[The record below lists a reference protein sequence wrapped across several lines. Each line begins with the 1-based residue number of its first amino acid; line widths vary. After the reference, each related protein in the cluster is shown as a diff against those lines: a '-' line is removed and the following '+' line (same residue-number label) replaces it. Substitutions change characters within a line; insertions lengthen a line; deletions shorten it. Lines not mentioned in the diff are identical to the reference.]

1 MDTLQQQGVNDMY
14 DNPLDQGFGEYRA
27 VNMQAQTAQ
36 ASPVQLVLMLIDGL
50 LDEMARLRMHIA
62 QARYEA
68 KAQSIAKCSD
78 ILTGLGSALE
88 VESGNEVVENLSR
101 LYDFC
106 AQHLN
111 QAGVDMD
118 VAKVDEV
125 KGLIETLRSGWQG
138 MADAQ
143 L

>member
-1 MDTLQQQGVNDMY
+1 MY
-14 DNPLDQGFGEYRA
+14 NNPLDNGYGDYRA
-27 VNMQAQTAQ
+27 SNTMAQTSQ
-36 ASPVQLVLMLIDGL
+36 ASPVELVLMLVDGL

-62 QARYEA
+62 QQRFEE
-68 KAQSIAKCSD
+68 KSRSIAKCSD
-78 ILTGLGSALE
+78 ILTGLASALE
-88 VESGNEVVENLSR
+88 VDSGNEVVENLSR

-111 QAGVDMD
+111 QAGFEMD

-125 KGLIETLRSGWQG
+125 VELVQTLRAGWQG
-138 MADAQ
+138 MADAR

>member
-1 MDTLQQQGVNDMY
+1 MY
-14 DNPLDQGFGEYRA
+14 NNPLDNGYGDYRA
-27 VNMQAQTAQ
+27 SNTMAQTSQ
-36 ASPVQLVLMLIDGL
+36 ASPVELVLMLVDGL

-62 QARYEA
+62 QQRFEE
-68 KAQSIAKCSD
+68 KSRSIAKCSD
-78 ILTGLGSALE
+78 ILTGLASALE
-88 VESGNEVVENLSR
+88 VDTGNEVVENLSR

-111 QAGVDMD
+111 QAGFEMD

-125 KGLIETLRSGWQG
+125 LNLVQTLRAGWQG
-138 MADAQ
+138 MADAR

>member
-1 MDTLQQQGVNDMY
+1 MY
-14 DNPLDQGFGEYRA
+14 DNPLDTGLGGYRS

-36 ASPVQLVLMLIDGL
+36 ASPVELVLMLVDGL

-62 QARYEA
+62 HSRYEA
-68 KAQSIAKCSD
+68 KAQSIAKCAD

-111 QAGVDMD
+111 QAGIEMD

-125 KGLIETLRSGWQG
+125 VRLVTTLRAGWQG
-138 MADAQ
+138 MADAK

>member
-1 MDTLQQQGVNDMY
+1 MY
-14 DNPLDQGFGEYRA
+14 DNPFDNGFGDYRA

-50 LDEMARLRMHIA
+50 LEEMARLRMHIEHK
-62 QARYEA
+62 RYEA
-68 KAQSIAKCSD
+68 KAASVAKCAD
-78 ILTGLGSALE
+78 ILTGLASALE
-88 VESGNEVVENLSR
+88 VESGNEVVENLSS

-111 QAGVDMD
+111 QAGIAMD
-118 VAKVDEV
+118 VHKVDEIQGIV
-125 KGLIETLRSGWQG
+125 SNLRAGWQG

-143 L
+143 R

>member
-1 MDTLQQQGVNDMY
+1 MY
-14 DNPLDQGFGEYRA
+14 DNPLDTGLGGYRA
-27 VNMQAQTAQ
+27 INMQAQTAQ
-36 ASPVQLVLMLIDGL
+36 ASPVELVLMLVDGL

-62 QARYEA
+62 QVRYEA
-68 KAQSIAKCSD
+68 KAQSIAKCAD

-111 QAGVDMD
+111 QAGIDMD

-125 KGLIETLRSGWQG
+125 MQLVTTLRAGWQG
-138 MADAQ
+138 MADAK

>member
-1 MDTLQQQGVNDMY
+1 MY
-14 DNPLDQGFGEYRA
+14 DNPLDNGFGDYRA
-27 VNMQAQTAQ
+27 VNMHAQTAQ
-36 ASPVQLVLMLIDGL
+36 ASPVQLVLMLVDGL
-50 LDEMARLRMHIA
+50 LDEMARLRMHIE
-62 QARYEA
+62 QKRYEA
-68 KAQSIAKCSD
+68 KAQSIAKCAD

-111 QAGVDMD
+111 QAGIEMD
-118 VAKVDEV
+118 VSKVDEV
-125 KGLIETLRSGWQG
+125 QRLVHTLRAGWQG
-138 MADAQ
+138 MADAH

>member
-1 MDTLQQQGVNDMY
+1 MY
-14 DNPLDQGFGEYRA
+14 DNPLDTGLGGYRA
-27 VNMQAQTAQ
+27 INMQAQTAQ
-36 ASPVQLVLMLIDGL
+36 ASPVELVLMLVDGL

-62 QARYEA
+62 QGRYEA
-68 KAQSIAKCSD
+68 KAKSIAKCAD

-111 QAGVDMD
+111 QAGLDMD
-118 VAKVDEV
+118 VTKVDEV
-125 KGLIETLRSGWQG
+125 IQLVTTLRAGWQG
-138 MADAQ
+138 MADAK

>member
-1 MDTLQQQGVNDMY
+1 MY
-14 DNPLDQGFGEYRA
+14 DNPLDHGLGGYRS

-36 ASPVQLVLMLIDGL
+36 ASPVELVLMLVDGL

-62 QARYEA
+62 QSRYEP
-68 KAQSIAKCSD
+68 KARSIAKCAD

-111 QAGVDMD
+111 QAGIDMD

-125 KGLIETLRSGWQG
+125 VRLVTTLRAGWQG
-138 MADAQ
+138 MADAK

>member
-1 MDTLQQQGVNDMY
+1 MY
-14 DNPLDQGFGEYRA
+14 DNPLDTGLGGYRA
-27 VNMQAQTAQ
+27 INMQAQTAQ
-36 ASPVQLVLMLIDGL
+36 ASPVELVLMLVDGL

-62 QARYEA
+62 QVRYEA
-68 KAQSIAKCSD
+68 KAQSIAKCAD

-111 QAGVDMD
+111 QAGIDMD

-125 KGLIETLRSGWQG
+125 MKLVTTLRAGWQG
-138 MADAQ
+138 MADAK

>member
-1 MDTLQQQGVNDMY
+1 MY
-14 DNPLDQGFGEYRA
+14 DNPLDYGFGDYRA

-36 ASPVQLVLMLIDGL
+36 ASPVELVLMLVDGL
-50 LDEMARLRMHIA
+50 LDEMARLRMHIEH
-62 QARYEA
+62 QRFEA
-68 KAQSIAKCSD
+68 KARSVAKCAD

-106 AQHLN
+106 ARHLN
-111 QAGVDMD
+111 QAGIDMD
-118 VAKVDEV
+118 VEKVDEV
-125 KGLIETLRSGWQG
+125 QQLVTTLRAGWQG
-138 MADAQ
+138 MADAK

>member
-1 MDTLQQQGVNDMY
+1 MY
-14 DNPLDQGFGEYRA
+14 DNPLDNGFGDYRA

-36 ASPVQLVLMLIDGL
+36 ASPVQLVLMLVDGL
-50 LDEMARLRMHIA
+50 LDEMARLRMHIE
-62 QARYEA
+62 QGRYEA
-68 KAQSIAKCSD
+68 KAQSIAKCAD

-88 VESGNEVVENLSR
+88 VEPGNEVVENLSR

-111 QAGVDMD
+111 QAGIEMD
-118 VAKVDEV
+118 LAKVDEV
-125 KGLIETLRSGWQG
+125 QRLVHTLRAGWQG
-138 MADAQ
+138 MADAD

>member
-1 MDTLQQQGVNDMY
+1 MY
-14 DNPLDQGFGEYRA
+14 DNPLDNGLGGYRT

-36 ASPVQLVLMLIDGL
+36 ASPVELVLMLVDGL

-62 QARYEA
+62 QVRYES
-68 KAQSIAKCSD
+68 KAQSIAKCAD

-111 QAGVDMD
+111 QAGIDMD

-125 KGLIETLRSGWQG
+125 IQLVTTLRAGWQG
-138 MADAQ
+138 MADAK

>member
-1 MDTLQQQGVNDMY
+1 MY
-14 DNPLDQGFGEYRA
+14 DNPLDNGLGGYRA

-36 ASPVQLVLMLIDGL
+36 ASPVELVLMLVDGL

-62 QARYEA
+62 QGRYEA
-68 KAQSIAKCSD
+68 KAKSIAKCAD

-111 QAGVDMD
+111 QAGIEMD
-118 VAKVDEV
+118 VTKVDEV
-125 KGLIETLRSGWQG
+125 SQLVGTLRAGWQG
-138 MADAQ
+138 MADAK